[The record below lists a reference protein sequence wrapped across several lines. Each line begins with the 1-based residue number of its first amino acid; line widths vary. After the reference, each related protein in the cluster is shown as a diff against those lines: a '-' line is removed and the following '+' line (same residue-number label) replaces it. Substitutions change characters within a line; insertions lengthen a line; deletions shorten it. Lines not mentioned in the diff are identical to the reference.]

1 MTFLA
6 PDRLWLLLLVPIL
19 LGVYIFLQRRRSIY
33 AIRFTNIALIDRI
46 APRRPSWGRH
56 LAVGL
61 ALLTMAMVVVAFAK
75 PVGPTRVP
83 LQRATVIVTIDES
96 LSMGAEDVLPNRLV
110 AAQHAASDFVDQL
123 PSEFNVALIAY
134 AKTANVIVPPTTD
147 RQAFQRG
154 LDTLEVGPYTA
165 TGDAL
170 RVALK
175 AVALAPADP
184 EHPDTRAPARIV
196 LISDGKKTYGS
207 SPFQAARKARAQHVP
222 IYSIAVGT
230 KDAVI
235 TTQGQQVPVPVS
247 QAQLR
252 RISELSGG
260 RAFVAASPS
269 ALRAIYDD
277 LKSSFIY
284 TTENREI
291 TARFAGYALLLILAT
306 SIAVVLFTSRFSS

>member
-1 MTFLA
+1 VNFAA
-6 PDRLWLLLLVPIL
+6 PDRLWLLLLVPVL
-19 LGVYIFLQRRRSIY
+19 LGVYIYLQYRRSIY

-75 PVGPTRVP
+75 PVGPTKVP
-83 LQRATVIVTIDES
+83 LQRATVIVTIDTS
-96 LSMGAEDVLPNRLV
+96 LSMGADDVVPNRLV
-110 AAQHAASDFVDQL
+110 AAQKAASDFVAQL
-123 PSEFNVALIAY
+123 PAQFNVALIAY

-154 LDTLEVGPYTA
+154 LDTLELGPYTA

-170 RVALK
+170 LVALK

-184 EHPDTRAPARIV
+184 NHPDTRAQARIV
-196 LISDGKKTYGS
+196 LISDGKQTFGS
-207 SPFQAARKARAQHVP
+207 SPFQAARKARAEHVP

-230 KDAVI
+230 EHAVI

-260 RAFVAASPS
+260 KGFVAASS
-269 ALRAIYDD
+269 GALRAIYDD

-284 TTENREI
+284 TTEDREI
-291 TARFAGYALLLILAT
+291 TARFVGYALALVLAT

>member
-1 MTFLA
+1 VNFAA
-6 PDRLWLLLLVPIL
+6 PDRLWLLLLVPVL
-19 LGVYIFLQRRRSIY
+19 LGVYIYLQYRRSIY

-75 PVGPTRVP
+75 PVGPTKVP
-83 LQRATVIVTIDES
+83 LQRATVIVTIDTS
-96 LSMGAEDVLPNRLV
+96 LSMGADDVVPNRLV
-110 AAQHAASDFVDQL
+110 AAQKAASDFVAQL
-123 PSEFNVALIAY
+123 PAQFNVALIAY

-154 LDTLEVGPYTA
+154 LDTLELGPYTA

-170 RVALK
+170 LVALK

-184 EHPDTRAPARIV
+184 NHPDTRAPARIV
-196 LISDGKKTYGS
+196 LISDGKQTFGS
-207 SPFQAARKARAQHVP
+207 SPFQAARKARAEHVP

-230 KDAVI
+230 EHAVI

-247 QAQLR
+247 QGQLR
-252 RISELSGG
+252 RISEVSGG
-260 RAFVAASPS
+260 KGFVAASPG

-284 TTENREI
+284 TTEDREI
-291 TARFAGYALLLILAT
+291 TARFVGYALALVLAT

>member
-1 MTFLA
+1 MNFAA
-6 PDRLWLLLLVPIL
+6 PDRLWLLLLVPL
-19 LGVYIFLQRRRSIY
+19 LLAVYIYLQYRRSVY
-33 AIRFTNIALIDRI
+33 AVRFTNIALIDRI
-46 APRRPSWGRH
+46 APRRPAWGRH

-61 ALLTMAMVVVAFAK
+61 ALVTMAMVVVAFAK
-75 PVGPTRVP
+75 PVGPTKVP
-83 LQRATVIVTIDES
+83 LQRATVIVTIDTS
-96 LSMGAEDVLPNRLV
+96 LSMGANDVVPNRLV
-110 AAQHAASDFVDQL
+110 AAQQAASDFVAQL
-123 PSEFNVALIAY
+123 PAQFNVALIAY

-154 LDTLEVGPYTA
+154 VDTLELGPYTA

-184 EHPDTRAPARIV
+184 NHPDTQAPARIV
-196 LISDGKKTYGS
+196 LISDGKKTFGS

-230 KDAVI
+230 EHAVI

-260 RAFVAASPS
+260 KAFVAASPD

-277 LKSSFIY
+277 LNSSFIY
-284 TTENREI
+284 TTENREV
-291 TARFAGYALLLILAT
+291 TARFAGYALLLVLAT